1 MNDFDKM
8 AMSIEKLL
16 PNKSWTLRWQ
26 DEDEVNETM
35 FKKIEWKESYSLTW
49 AEVKAEMDKL

>member
-35 FKKIEWKESYSLTW
+35 VKKIEWKESNS
-49 AEVKAEMDKL
+49 

>member
-8 AMSIEKLL
+8 TVSIQTLL
-16 PNKSWTLRWQ
+16 PNKSWSLKWQ

-35 FKKIEWKESYSLTW
+35 FKKIEWKESNSLTW
-49 AEVKAEMDKL
+49 SAVKEKMDSL